1 MKISSIE
8 EMRSLDKKAME
19 HGIKDELLMEN
30 AAHACYFVL
39 LKEVGIEGKKFVVFA
54 GSGNNGGDG
63 LTLARKIHSMN
74 GAVKIYMVGNEEKL
88 KGAAKMNYNIVKN
101 IGIDVKKAVF
111 NEELIKDIKE
121 ADVVIDAMLG
131 TGISRNVEG
140 LYKEIIDVINQHAKK
155 VFSIDIPSG
164 INGNNGNVMGTAI
177 KADYTVTFGLPKI
190 GNVFYPG
197 YEYCGK
203 LYVSHISF
211 PPSIYSHIKME
222 TNEPLKLPSRIKYG
236 HKGSF
241 GDVLFIAGASR
252 YYGAPYFAAMSF
264 LKAGGGYARLASPH
278 SIIPSL
284 GAGGSELVFVPMEEK
299 KGSLALK
306 NEEKLLSLANECDM
320 LVVGCGLSTNDETKE
335 LVRRIVEKVDK
346 PLLIDGDGITAVSE
360 EKSCLKKR
368 KNATIITPHPGEMA
382 RLMQKSI
389 AEVLENKIEIL
400 RAATKELN
408 SIIVLKGAHSLIGY
422 PDGRIFVNM
431 TGNSGMAT
439 AGSGDVLA
447 GTIAA
452 MHGIGFSIE
461 EAARMGVFIHGLAG
475 DIAVMKKGEDGI
487 TARDIMQS
495 LPEAMKMLRE
505 NFDEVK
511 QRYEIEVI

>member
-8 EMRSLDKKAME
+8 EMRALDKTAIE

-30 AAHACYFVL
+30 AAQACYFVL

-88 KGAAKMNYNIVKN
+88 KGSAKMNYEIVKN
-101 IGIDVKKAVF
+101 IGIDVRKAVV

-155 VFSIDIPSG
+155 VLSIDIPSG

-197 YEYCGK
+197 YEHCGK

-211 PPSIYSHIKME
+211 PPSIYSRIKME
-222 TNEPLKLPSRIKYG
+222 TNEPLPLPSRLKYG

-264 LKAGGGYARLASPH
+264 LKAGGGYA
-278 SIIPSL
+278 
-284 GAGGSELVFVPMEEK
+284 
-299 KGSLALK
+299 
-306 NEEKLLSLANECDM
+306 
-320 LVVGCGLSTNDETKE
+320 
-335 LVRRIVEKVDK
+335 
-346 PLLIDGDGITAVSE
+346 
-360 EKSCLKKR
+360 
-368 KNATIITPHPGEMA
+368 
-382 RLMQKSI
+382 
-389 AEVLENKIEIL
+389 
-400 RAATKELN
+400 
-408 SIIVLKGAHSLIGY
+408 
-422 PDGRIFVNM
+422 
-431 TGNSGMAT
+431 
-439 AGSGDVLA
+439 
-447 GTIAA
+447 
-452 MHGIGFSIE
+452 
-461 EAARMGVFIHGLAG
+461 
-475 DIAVMKKGEDGI
+475 
-487 TARDIMQS
+487 
-495 LPEAMKMLRE
+495 
-505 NFDEVK
+505 
-511 QRYEIEVI
+511 